1 MNFQKRDGVHKK
13 QEYVYEEKR
22 RARKMSETKKVSS
35 TKLVLV
41 AMGAVMLM
49 VSSAIVSNSTS
60 YFITS
65 VTEELSISRAAFSV
79 YYTIISITTAI
90 GSVLCGT
97 LIPKIG
103 NRRAFLIGTVGV
115 TAGFLVLS
123 RLTSLPMVYAGAI
136 LIGFCQA
143 FIVVPP
149 VSVVN
154 TWFPK
159 NHNGLVMGLTMAG
172 TGMGGIIMAQVM
184 PRVVMNVSWRTGY
197 LVCAIMFFVLT
208 LIANAMC
215 GGDAPESEKEE
226 DSLEDTPKKKE
237 SLDMSKVLSVAF
249 IFMVLGCMSK
259 CFSSVFN
266 QHYSA
271 HLQDNF
277 GTEQIALA
285 MTVFNIVLI
294 IMKISMGTIYDKL
307 KYKGMLIAI
316 FITSFG
322 YFGWASDNF
331 TIVLLATVPVMFCC
345 SADTVSSPLF
355 LNEAFGKKFASAA
368 WGICWGALYVGNA
381 LGSIMWGALYDTF
394 GSYNL
399 GLRLEPVMVGISCI
413 LWFTAVTIGKKKYN
427 HLDEE

>member
-1 MNFQKRDGVHKK
+1 
-13 QEYVYEEKR
+13 
-22 RARKMSETKKVSS
+22 MSENKKVSS
-35 TKLVLV
+35 SKLVLV

-49 VSSAIVSNSTS
+49 LSSAVVSNSTS

-79 YYTIISITTAI
+79 YYTIISITTAV

-103 NRRAFLIGTVGV
+103 NRKAFLIGTVGV
-115 TAGFLVLS
+115 TAGFLILS
-123 RLTSLPMVYAGAI
+123 RLTSLPMVYAGACF
-136 LIGFCQA
+136 IGFCQA

-172 TGMGGIIMAQVM
+172 TGMGGVVMAQVM
-184 PRVVMNVSWRTGY
+184 PRVVANVSWRTGY
-197 LVCAIMFFVLT
+197 LVCAIMFCVLT
-208 LIANAMC
+208 LIANALC
-215 GGDAPESEKEE
+215 GGAVPETEKVENKT
-226 DSLEDTPKKKE
+226 DNSPKKKE
-237 SLDMSKVLSVAF
+237 SLDMSKICSVAF
-249 IFMVLGCMSK
+249 IFMVLGCVSK

-271 HLQDNF
+271 HLQDSF
-277 GTEQIALA
+277 TTDQIALA

-307 KYKGMLIAI
+307 KAKGMLIAI
-316 FITSFG
+316 FVTSFG
-322 YFGWASDNF
+322 YFGWTSKNF
-331 TIVLLATVPVMFCC
+331 NVVLVSTVLVMFCC

-355 LNEAFGKKFASAA
+355 LSEAFGKKFASAA
-368 WGICWGALYVGNA
+368 WGICWGALYAGNA
-381 LGSIMWGALYDTF
+381 LGSIMWGAIYDKL
-394 GSYNL
+394 GSYNP
-399 GLRLEPVMVGISCI
+399 GLRMEPVMVGISCV
-413 LWFTAVTIGKKKYN
+413 LWFIAVTIGKKKYN
-427 HLDEE
+427 TEEE